1 MKHYSLRFLTI
12 AFAIT
17 LSITSASARKFADEA
32 IDYRVMFKWGLVNK
46 QAGHATLSLKN
57 RGENYHTM
65 LTAASEKWADRYYK
79 VRDTLL
85 GTIQRDT
92 FRPILYEKR
101 SHEGGDHKHDIVKYT
116 YNDNTVTGS
125 CSRKKWDKKG
135 RLKTDDT
142 RTLTAKGTTIDML
155 SSFYYMRDL
164 PYETYKQGQKVSVNL
179 FSGKRK
185 EILTIKYLD
194 KQEIK
199 IDKDRYDCYHIA
211 FTFTDPDNPKK
222 KSSDDME
229 AWITADNRRIPV
241 KLEGKLPVGKIHCL
255 YVPDK

>member
-1 MKHYSLRFLTI
+1 MKYTQRFLVI
-12 AFAIT
+12 AIAAIFST
-17 LSITSASARKFADEA
+17 LTATARSFADES

-57 RGENYHTM
+57 HGDNYNTM

-79 VRDTLL
+79 VRDTLI
-85 GTIQRDT
+85 GIIHRDT
-92 FRPILYEKR
+92 FKPSIYEKR
-101 SHEGGDHKHDIVKYT
+101 SHEGGEHKHDIVKYT
-116 YNDNTVTGS
+116 YNGNTVTGT

-135 RLKTDDT
+135 RLKTDEK
-142 RTLTAKGTTIDML
+142 RTLTAKGATIDML

-164 PYETYKQGQKVSVNL
+164 PYETYSQGHKVSVNL

-185 EILTIKYLD
+185 EILTIKYLG

-199 IDKDRYDCYHIA
+199 IDKVKYDCYHIS

-222 KSSDDME
+222 KSSDDMD
-229 AWITADNRRIPV
+229 AWITTDTRRIPV
-241 KLEGKLPVGKIHCL
+241 KLEGKLPVGKVHCL
-255 YVPDK
+255 YNPAK